1 MAEVSFARIGYV
13 DESGNFVPK
22 NVRAQDVFASNG
34 VSAEAHITD
43 TAAHLTTE
51 QATRIAN
58 AVQTGDLGKADGVA
72 TLDANGKLATNQIP
86 EQLLGKVAY
95 KGTFDPTTGRD
106 SEGNELPAPAAENMG
121 YYWIATAD
129 GKYTMPG
136 DTKETDFTVGDW
148 AISNGTYYSEVDNST
163 ADPVARQSAADA
175 KSAADTAQAAAET
188 AQSAAEAA
196 QTTANNAVSAA
207 AAAQSTADTANA
219 NALKLDAVHATSE
232 ADMQTKNLRAG
243 AIVLMDVTNDAPTT
257 T

>member
-196 QTTANNAVSAA
+196 QTTA
-207 AAAQSTADTANA
+207 DTANA